1 MTTDP
6 TDALR
11 IGSNLLRKQATAARA
26 MIGCEAVTGDLE
38 GYAADLDHK
47 AAQLD
52 ELADLM
58 PRLLIHAVILKG
70 RSDNE

>member
-11 IGSNLLRKQATAARA
+11 IGANLIRKQATAARA

-38 GYAADLDHK
+38 GYASDLDHK